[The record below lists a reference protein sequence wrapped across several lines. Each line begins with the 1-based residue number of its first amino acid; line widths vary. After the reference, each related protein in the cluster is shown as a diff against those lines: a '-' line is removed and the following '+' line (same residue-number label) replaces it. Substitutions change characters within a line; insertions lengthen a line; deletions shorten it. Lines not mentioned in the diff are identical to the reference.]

1 MGDDNEHFIVI
12 DESFTNISL
21 NQRTD
26 NVTWGKLRLKSAQNK
41 EREKTLRL
49 SNKYDFKHLNYYE
62 ESSKYFTE
70 ETIEAPE
77 NGSSS
82 DEARNIE
89 TVQNMQQVESD
100 GELEELNK
108 TVLLNTLMLVKNL
121 WFAGFLLV
129 LFLFYFMLCFS
140 STTSCD
146 NHQRSIPLSCALDGY
161 VELANM

>member
-1 MGDDNEHFIVI
+1 M
-12 DESFTNISL
+12 
-21 NQRTD
+21 
-26 NVTWGKLRLKSAQNK
+26 
-41 EREKTLRL
+41 RL

-82 DEARNIE
+82 GEARNIE

-108 TVLLNTLMLVKNL
+108 TV
-121 WFAGFLLV
+121 
-129 LFLFYFMLCFS
+129 
-140 STTSCD
+140 
-146 NHQRSIPLSCALDGY
+146 R
-161 VELANM
+161 

>member
-1 MGDDNEHFIVI
+1 M
-12 DESFTNISL
+12 NIARPNIQILRNFFSL

-62 ESSKYFTE
+62 ESSEYFTE

-89 TVQNMQQVESD
+89 TVQNMPDFQQQVESD

-108 TVLLNTLMLVKNL
+108 TV
-121 WFAGFLLV
+121 
-129 LFLFYFMLCFS
+129 
-140 STTSCD
+140 
-146 NHQRSIPLSCALDGY
+146 R
-161 VELANM
+161 

>member
-1 MGDDNEHFIVI
+1 MT
-12 DESFTNISL
+12 TNISLLLTRAFLISGIHNIIYNEYSKAKYSNRNFFSL

-62 ESSKYFTE
+62 ESSEYFTE

-89 TVQNMQQVESD
+89 TVQNMQDFQQQVESD

-108 TVLLNTLMLVKNL
+108 TV
-121 WFAGFLLV
+121 
-129 LFLFYFMLCFS
+129 
-140 STTSCD
+140 
-146 NHQRSIPLSCALDGY
+146 R
-161 VELANM
+161 